1 MKKGCRDAAD
11 YDERYNGYSG
21 KRRFEVEHPR
31 HAGHLTIASP
41 DMNSAIVAAAKR
53 WGEQRSDYDF
63 YAFCSVVEVRGETK
77 HR

>member
-1 MKKGCRDAAD
+1 MKKDSSDAEY
-11 YDERYNGYSG
+11 YDARYNSYSG

-31 HAGHLTIASP
+31 HAGHLTIAAP

-53 WGEQRSDYDF
+53 WGEKWTDYDF
-63 YAFCSVVEVRGETK
+63 YAFCRVVEMKGETK

>member
-1 MKKGCRDAAD
+1 MKKGSSDAAH
-11 YDERYNGYSG
+11 YDAKYNGYSG

-41 DMNSAIVAAAKR
+41 DMNSAIVAAAQR
-53 WGEQRSDYDF
+53 WGEKWSAYDF
-63 YAFCSVVEVRGETK
+63 YACCNVVEVRGETK

>member
-1 MKKGCRDAAD
+1 MKKGSSDAAY
-11 YDERYNGYSG
+11 YDVRYNGYSG
-21 KRRFEVEHPR
+21 KRRFAVEHPR

-53 WGEQRSDYDF
+53 WGEKWSDYDF